1 MTFVWLRVYP
11 ILEVLGVLFELDKS
25 NVSRNVKFIMF
36 DLGFIG
42 LQNDRGDVEIILPL
56 RKPKGREPSA
66 EQTAYNRLVSR
77 CRVMVENA
85 IEIGYGQTNSY
96 R

>member
-1 MTFVWLRVYP
+1 
-11 ILEVLGVLFELDKS
+11 
-25 NVSRNVKFIMF
+25 MF

-42 LQNDRGDVEIILPL
+42 LKNDWRDVEPTLPL
-56 RKPKGREPSA
+56 RKPKGRELSTG
-66 EQTAYNRLVSR
+66 QKAYSRLVSR

-85 IEIGYGQTNSY
+85 IGIRYERTHPY

>member
-1 MTFVWLRVYP
+1 
-11 ILEVLGVLFELDKS
+11 
-25 NVSRNVKFIMF
+25 MF

-42 LQNDRGDVEIILPL
+42 LKNDWRDVEITLPL
-56 RKPKGREPSA
+56 RKPKGRELS
-66 EQTAYNRLVSR
+66 TGRKAYNRLVSR

-85 IEIGYGQTNSY
+85 IGIGYEWTHSY